1 MQSKLIEMY
10 TLFIKE
16 LNAFFS
22 SLIGYLVISIFLI
35 ANGLFL
41 WVFPGQYNIL
51 DSGYASLA
59 PMFYFAPLIF
69 LFLIPAVCMRMF
81 SDEKSSGT
89 IELLFTKPITDSQII
104 LAKYFAALTLVLFSL
119 IPVIVYYISVFYLS
133 NPVGNVDAGAF
144 WGSFIGLFFLAS
156 VYVAIGIFSSS
167 LTKNQ
172 IVAFI
177 ISIALSYFFFIGFDS
192 IAYLSWFSGIENLII
207 SLGISD
213 HYRSMSRGVID
224 SRDAIYFVSVISV
237 FLALTKV
244 KLESRK
250 Y

>member
-59 PMFYFAPLIF
+59 PMFYFAPWIF
-69 LFLIPAVCMRMF
+69 LFLIPAVSMRMF

-119 IPVIVYYISVFYLS
+119 IPVIIYYISVFYLS
-133 NPVGNVDAGAF
+133 NPIGNVDAGAF

-224 SRDAIYFVSVISV
+224 SRDAIYFISVISI
-237 FLALTKV
+237 FLALTRV